1 MARPKKSSV
10 LDFRILFLAVFI
22 LACLCAIGV
31 RLWFVQVKM
40 ADYYRGRIQ
49 GSSEV
54 TVRIPSIRGEIR
66 DRNGVPMVTNRPSYE
81 VDFYLPDLVSGYRK
95 QYGQPPMVE
104 FRAKDSN
111 GMLHDRKEADIV
123 QIVDKTI
130 IPRLEELKV
139 AEPYNSQ
146 RLRTH
151 FRNNTLVPFTYR
163 EDLDFATFSKFAEK
177 DLGLPGVQVNVRPV
191 RKYVYNALGAHLLG
205 YVGTAR
211 DINMLSDIKEFSF
224 YEPDIQG
231 KTNVEFYLDD
241 ALRGKP
247 GKRVLKKSAKN
258 QIEGEKE
265 VIQPTPG
272 ANVYLTIDA
281 RMQYIT
287 ERALRAVGRAA
298 AVVVD
303 PNNGQILAMAS
314 VPSYDPNKF
323 IPAISAS
330 DWAAIKDADAD
341 PLTNRAISAYAP
353 GSTYKI
359 ATSLAGLTRGLAKAV
374 FTCNGGVT
382 YGNTYM
388 RCWIQ
393 AEHGGTHGP
402 QTLTEAIKNSCDAF
416 FYQYGNAAGI
426 DAIDAVGKSLG
437 LGQASGIELTNEAS
451 GILPSPE
458 WLRTTHNERWSQG
471 QTANSSIGQGYVL
484 ASPLQMAMIA
494 ATVANG
500 GISYQPSLIYQIQE
514 PDGTSVRRPD
524 KIRGDLTKMN
534 NLTPDQIEI
543 VRKGMWRV
551 VNDSGTGARAKVPG
565 VTVAGKTGTAQAWTD
580 GKKDDNA
587 WFIAF
592 APYDH
597 PKLALAVIVQGGKAG
612 GDVAAPIAA
621 KIIEESLA
629 LEHGYDPD
637 LKPMDPGIG
646 NFKSVDRVDFKNT
659 TVPAQFASTDE
670 ETSDDTPVDEE
681 TKHSK
686 SSRAEVAEPDIRP
699 DADNHRVASRAEPTP
714 EKRHSFFDFFKR
726 KPKEESQ
733 GQQPA
738 QQQPQK
744 KHHFLF
750 F

>member
-10 LDFRILFLAVFI
+10 LDFRILCLAALI
-22 LACLCAIGV
+22 LASLVAIGV

-54 TVRIPSIRGEIR
+54 TVRIPSVRGEIR
-66 DRNGVPMVTNRPSYE
+66 DRNGIPLVTNRPSYE

-95 QYGQPPMVE
+95 QYGQPPIVE
-104 FRAKDSN
+104 FRAKDAN

-130 IPRLEELKV
+130 IPRLEQLKV
-139 AEPYNSQ
+139 AEPYNSE

-163 EDLDFATFSKFAEK
+163 EDLDFSTFSKFAEK

-191 RKYVYNALGAHLLG
+191 RKYMYNAMAAHLLG

-211 DINMLSDIKEFSF
+211 DINKLPDIKDFNF

-231 KTNVEFYLDD
+231 KSNVEFYLDD

-247 GKRVLKKSAKN
+247 GKRILKKNAKN
-258 QIEGEKE
+258 QLEGEKE

-281 RMQYIT
+281 RIQYIT
-287 ERALRAVGRAA
+287 ERALRAVSRAA

-323 IPAISAS
+323 IPAISAR
-330 DWAAIKDADAD
+330 DWAALKDADAD
-341 PLTNRAISAYAP
+341 PLTNRAISAFAP

-359 ATSLAGLTRGLAKAV
+359 ATSLAGLTKGLAKAS
-374 FTCNGGVT
+374 FTCNGGVS
-382 YGNTYM
+382 YGNTFM
-388 RCWIQ
+388 RCWIFS
-393 AEHGGTHGP
+393 EHGGTHGR
-402 QTLTEAIKNSCDAF
+402 QTLTEAIMNSCDAF

-426 DAIDAVGKSLG
+426 DAIDAVGKTLG
-437 LGQASGIELTNEAS
+437 LGEASGIELTNESS
-451 GILPSPE
+451 GILPSPT
-458 WLRTTHNERWSQG
+458 WLRTTHDERWSQG

-484 ASPLQMAMIA
+484 ATPLQMAMVA

-500 GISYQPSLIYQIQE
+500 GISYQPSLIHQIQE
-514 PDGTSVRRPD
+514 PDGTSVRRPE
-524 KIRGDLTKMN
+524 KIRGDLRKMN
-534 NLTPDQIEI
+534 NLTPDQIEL

-551 VNDSGTGARAKVPG
+551 VNDTGTGGRAKVPG

-580 GKKDDNA
+580 GEKDDNA

-597 PKLALAVIVQGGKAG
+597 PKLALAVLVQGGKAG
-612 GDVAAPIAA
+612 GEVAAPIAA

-629 LEHGYDPD
+629 LEHGYDPEI
-637 LKPMDPGIG
+637 KPLDPGVG
-646 NFKSVDRVDFKNT
+646 NFKAVDRVDFKNS
-659 TVPAQFASTDE
+659 TVPAQFSSTDD
-670 ETSDDTPVDEE
+670 ETSDSTPVDEE
-681 TKHSK
+681 QKQSK
-686 SSRAEVAEPDIRP
+686 RKRTDVAEPDIRP

-738 QQQPQK
+738 EQQQK

>member
-10 LDFRILFLAVFI
+10 LDFRILCLAAFI
-22 LACLCAIGV
+22 LACLVAIGV

-49 GSSEV
+49 GSTEV

-66 DRNGVPMVTNRPSYE
+66 DRNGIPLATNRPSYE
-81 VDFYLPDLVSGYRK
+81 VDFYLPDLVTGYRK
-95 QYGQPPMVE
+95 QYGQPPIVE
-104 FRAKDSN
+104 FRAKDAN

-130 IPRLEELKV
+130 IPRLEQLKV
-139 AEPYNSQ
+139 AEPYNSE

-163 EDLDFATFSKFAEK
+163 EDLDFSTFSKFAEK

-191 RKYVYNALGAHLLG
+191 RKYTYNAMAAHLLG

-211 DINMLSDIKEFSF
+211 DINKLPDIRDFNF

-231 KTNVEFYLDD
+231 KTNVEFFLDD
-241 ALRGKP
+241 ALRGRP
-247 GKRVLKKSAKN
+247 GKRILKKNAKN
-258 QIEGEKE
+258 RLEGEKE

-281 RMQYIT
+281 RIQYIA

-298 AVVVD
+298 VVVLD

-323 IPAISAS
+323 IPAISAR
-330 DWAAIKDADAD
+330 DWAALKDADAD
-341 PLTNRAISAYAP
+341 PLTNRAISAFAP

-359 ATSLAGLTRGLAKAV
+359 ATSLAGLTKGLAKSV
-374 FTCNGGVT
+374 YTCNGGVT

-393 AEHGGTHGP
+393 SEHGGTHGP

-426 DAIDAVGKSLG
+426 DAIDAVGKTLG
-437 LGQASGIELTNEAS
+437 LGEATGIELTNEAS
-451 GILPSPE
+451 GILPSPT
-458 WLRTTHNERWSQG
+458 WLRSSHDERWSQG
-471 QTANSSIGQGYVL
+471 QTANASIGQGYVL
-484 ASPLQMAMIA
+484 ATPLQMAMVA
-494 ATVANG
+494 ATVANDG
-500 GISYQPSLIYQIQE
+500 VSYQPSLVHQIQE
-514 PDGTSVRRPD
+514 PDGTSVRRPE
-524 KIRGDLTKMN
+524 KIRGDLKEMN
-534 NLTPDQIEI
+534 NLTPDQLEI

-551 VNDSGTGARAKVPG
+551 VNDSGTGGRAKVPG
-565 VTVAGKTGTAQAWTD
+565 VVVAGKTGTAQAWTD
-580 GKKDDNA
+580 GEKDDNA

-597 PKLALAVIVQGGKAG
+597 PKLALAVIVQGGNAG
-612 GDVAAPIAA
+612 GEVAAPIAA

-629 LEHGYDPD
+629 LEKGYDPEI
-637 LKPMDPGIG
+637 KPLDPGIG
-646 NFKSVDRVDFKNT
+646 NFKAYDRVDFKNT
-659 TVPAQFASTDE
+659 TVPAKFASTDE
-670 ETSDDTPVDEE
+670 ETSDSTPVDDER
-681 TKHSK
+681 KHSK
-686 SSRAEVAEPDIRP
+686 RKRADVAEPDIRP

-714 EKRHSFFDFFKR
+714 EKRRGFFDFFKR
-726 KPKEESQ
+726 KPKEESK

-738 QQQPQK
+738 EQQQK
-744 KHHFLF
+744 KHRFLF